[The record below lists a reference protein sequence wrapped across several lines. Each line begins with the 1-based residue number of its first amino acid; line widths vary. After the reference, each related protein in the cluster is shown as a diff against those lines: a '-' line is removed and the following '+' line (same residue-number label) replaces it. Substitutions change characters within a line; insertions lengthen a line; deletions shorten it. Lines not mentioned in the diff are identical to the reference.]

1 LPRKVRK
8 KMSDGKTDAFQMMA
22 VTRAR
27 DRLNLVEYPAR

>member
-1 LPRKVRK
+1 
-8 KMSDGKTDAFQMMA
+8 MSDGKTDAFQMMA